1 MENRWTFKESLK
13 RCFPIAAVEFGILCG
28 PSMASGAYATNYFSK
43 WGPQGLWMI
52 LFWMVLMGISVF
64 CGMYF
69 ASAFGV
75 HNYGE
80 FYKKMYGE
88 KIYKYAS
95 PVLDIYAIIGGIIS
109 EGAQCT
115 LGGVMF
121 NTLFGWHP
129 LVGASLM
136 AIVIIILMLWG
147 DELVRRGAAIMTFIL
162 LAGFAI
168 LLYYAINIRGGVIAQ
183 YLGNYNLYEE
193 WGSGTLGAGFKTV
206 FLYALSC
213 MACPTTLCNVNQKQK
228 PGVGDAAM
236 IAVLTP
242 VLVSVLFLV
251 NYMITIGFAPDSLA
265 QSTPNL
271 YIVTEHI
278 KVGWVTF
285 IYYFVMFFALASSG
299 PGLTY
304 NVVNRFGPV
313 IFKNSKLS
321 KIAINGIT
329 AVVFNVICVIFSTV
343 GLTAIV
349 TKGFTTMGAFA
360 GPLIVAPMVLT
371 TVPRAYKKL
380 KADKEAAA
388 SAE

>member
-1 MENRWTFKESLK
+1 MKKSWNFGESLK

-43 WGPQGLWMI
+43 WGPQGIWMI
-52 LFWMVLMGISVF
+52 LFWMLLMVVSVF

-75 HNYGE
+75 HNYSE
-80 FYKKMYGE
+80 FYREMYGK
-88 KIYKYAS
+88 KIYKFAA
-95 PVLDIYAIIGGIIS
+95 PVLDIYALFGGIIA
-109 EGAQCT
+109 EAAQCT

-136 AIVIIILMLWG
+136 ATVIIVLMLWG
-147 DELVRRGAAIMTFIL
+147 DEIVRRGAAIMTFVL

-168 LLYYAINIRGGVIAQ
+168 LLFYAINIRGGVIAE

-193 WGSGTLGAGFKTV
+193 WGVGKLSVGFWTV

-213 MACPTTLCNVNQKQK
+213 MPCPTTLCNINQKQQ
-228 PGVGDAAM
+228 PGVGDALM
-236 IAVLTP
+236 IAILTP
-242 VLVSVLFLV
+242 ILVGLLFFV
-251 NYMITIGFAPDSLA
+251 NFIITIGFAPESLA

-278 KVGWVTF
+278 KTGWVNF

-304 NVVNRFGPV
+304 NIVNRFGPLL
-313 IFKNSKLS
+313 FKKSKLS
-321 KIAINGIT
+321 KVAINGIT
-329 AVVFNVICVIFSTV
+329 AVIFNVICVAFSTV
-343 GLTAIV
+343 GLTAII
-349 TKGFTTMGAFA
+349 TKGFTTMGKIA

-380 KADKEAAA
+380 KADKAAE
-388 SAE
+388 SSNE